1 MRFELR
7 ESPCKFATYWV
18 SQAEANDKA
27 FMDGLKSEFKQWKNK
42 GYLPVVYQS
51 GEDSL
56 EDGMYML
63 MKHNAQLALDKAA
76 AQ

>member
-7 ESPCKFATYWV
+7 ESPCKFATYWI
-18 SQAEANDKA
+18 SQSEASDKA
-27 FMDGLKSEFKQWKNK
+27 FMAGLKSEFKQWKDK

-63 MKHNAQLALDKAA
+63 MKRNAQLAPPKAA